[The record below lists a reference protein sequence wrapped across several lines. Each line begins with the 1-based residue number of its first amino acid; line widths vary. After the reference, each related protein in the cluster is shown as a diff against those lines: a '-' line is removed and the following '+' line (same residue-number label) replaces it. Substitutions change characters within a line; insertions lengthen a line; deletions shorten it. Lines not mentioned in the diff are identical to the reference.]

1 MLDNKKIDYLEM
13 KNSTGPNNKKSA
25 QVISRLLMD
34 AISPKSVL
42 DIGCGIGIWLN
53 EFKKLKG
60 VEKVQGIDGE
70 WVLNT
75 PLDINRDEIEI
86 YNFESSDSK
95 INCIG
100 NFKYDLAI
108 CLEMA
113 EHVSCAK
120 SNFIVDTLIKASD
133 VIYFSAATPRSGG
146 IHHINE
152 KWQTYWIEKFKKRGY
167 VVIDYIR
174 PKIWNDDRVC
184 YFYKE
189 ESFVFVHKNALSNY
203 PQLLNYVQ
211 EPIYDLIHPVHF
223 MDQVIKPSHEW
234 GYLFEMQ
241 KRLLTSIKCKSIEEW
256 KDKIDKWKRYEKNKN

>member
-133 VIYFSAATPRSGG
+133 VIYFSEATPR
-146 IHHINE
+146 
-152 KWQTYWIEKFKKRGY
+152 
-167 VVIDYIR
+167 
-174 PKIWNDDRVC
+174 
-184 YFYKE
+184 
-189 ESFVFVHKNALSNY
+189 
-203 PQLLNYVQ
+203 
-211 EPIYDLIHPVHF
+211 
-223 MDQVIKPSHEW
+223 
-234 GYLFEMQ
+234 
-241 KRLLTSIKCKSIEEW
+241 
-256 KDKIDKWKRYEKNKN
+256 